1 MEDSF
6 DSTDRSPTDFLLFA
20 TGFFGFVLGATG
32 VVVASPATALIGGLM
47 MILAVAAFLVR
58 P

>member
-6 DSTDRSPTDFLLFA
+6 DSTDRSPVEFLLFA
-20 TGFFGFVLGATG
+20 LGFFGFVLGASG
-32 VVVASPATALIGGLM
+32 VVVASPAVAILGLLM
-47 MILAVAAFLVR
+47 MILTVAAFLIR